1 MPDRETKPAP
11 GSRFETVSA
20 VVDTLG
26 AAIGLARAATSI
38 TRKQFV
44 ARAMVATLYEIEA
57 AQIALQRARR
67 DDVKAAARTMLADH
81 EKMESELR
89 SFIGATNSPQTPPES
104 LDAVHQTLINNLHGA
119 SDADFDR
126 RYIAQ
131 QKLAHTE
138 AITLFK
144 TYHHTARDDGL
155 RSLIGLAL
163 PVLEQHMQMV
173 RELDKAL

>member
-1 MPDRETKPAP
+1 MAGSATKPAP

-26 AAIGLARAATSI
+26 GMVGLARAATSI

-44 ARAMVATLYEIEA
+44 PHAMVATLYEIEA
-57 AQIALQRARR
+57 AKIALRRARR
-67 DDVKAAARTMLADH
+67 EDVKACARAMLADH

-89 SFIGATNSPQTPPES
+89 SFIGATNSPQTPPET
-104 LDAVHQTLINNLHGA
+104 LDAVHQTLIGNLHGA
-119 SDADFDR
+119 SDADFDK

-131 QKLAHTE
+131 QKLAHAET
-138 AITLFK
+138 ITLFK
-144 TYHHTARDDGL
+144 TYQHTARDDGL

-173 RELDKAL
+173 RELDQSS